1 MIGVQIC
8 VEWLAT
14 FIETVF
20 YFSIIHTL
28 VPEQF
33 QRKKQTILF
42 FLITS
47 VIATGVILLN
57 FIELAFSLTTIIY
70 FWFALSFGACILFQG
85 DFVSFLF
92 VAVIYVTGLLNFVEG
107 SVLNII
113 GKLFSPDLVEQ
124 FQAGFS
130 TLRIYII
137 IVFKLV
143 DSLVMLLVL
152 FILKRASLTLKKTR
166 MALVCAVL
174 VFLCSV
180 YWLSA
185 TRIVMRLKPDM
196 IQSLLAIAF
205 VFIICAAYFY
215 LRMIQIRREQEY
227 TTLQNKLLEKNYQM
241 AKESYES
248 NARPYHDMN
257 NHFRMLQNYLLN
269 GKAAEAQAYLEA
281 ISGNMGLYAV
291 KRWTG
296 VEAVDCI
303 LSQKVELA
311 KQYGIETDIHAEYPR
326 DCKISPVDLCTILT
340 NLLDNAIEACRKQP
354 KDQKRRLTVTI
365 RRIHQFILIR
375 VVNSTPEAPVIRNG
389 SLVTS
394 KKDRKYHGWGMKNV
408 KAAVENY
415 HGTIEFNYS
424 DDLFTVNIILFY
436 Q

>member
-1 MIGVQIC
+1 
-8 VEWLAT
+8 
-14 FIETVF
+14 
-20 YFSIIHTL
+20 SIIHTL

-33 QRKKQTILF
+33 QKKKQTILF

-57 FIELAFSLTTIIY
+57 FIELSFSLITIIY

-92 VAVIYVTGLLNFVEG
+92 VAVVYMTGLNFVEG

-113 GKLFSPDLVEQ
+113 GKLFSHDLVEQ

-137 IVFKLV
+137 IVLKLV
-143 DSLVMLLVL
+143 EGLVMLLVL

-166 MALVCAVL
+166 MTLVCAVL
-174 VFLCSV
+174 GFLCST

-185 TRIVMRLKPDM
+185 TRVVMRLKLDM
-196 IQSLLAIAF
+196 IQSLLAIAL

-215 LRMIQIRREQEY
+215 FRMIQIRREQEY
-227 TTLQNKLLEKNYQM
+227 TILQNKLLEKNYQM

-248 NARPYHDMN
+248 NARLYHDMN
-257 NHFRMLQNYLLN
+257 NHFRMIQNYLSD
-269 GKAAEAQAYLEA
+269 GKASEAQAYLET
-281 ISGNMGLYAV
+281 INGNMALYAV
-291 KRWTG
+291 KHWTG
-296 VEAVDCI
+296 VEAVDYI
-303 LSQKVELA
+303 LSQKMELA

-340 NLLDNAIEACRKQP
+340 NLLDNAIEASKKQP
-354 KDQKRRLTVTI
+354 KDQKKRLAVTI

-375 VVNSTPEAPVIRNG
+375 VVNSTAEAPVIKNG
-389 SLVTS
+389 SLITS
-394 KKDRKYHGWGMKNV
+394 KKDRRYHGLGMKNV

-415 HGTIEFNYS
+415 HGTIEFHYS